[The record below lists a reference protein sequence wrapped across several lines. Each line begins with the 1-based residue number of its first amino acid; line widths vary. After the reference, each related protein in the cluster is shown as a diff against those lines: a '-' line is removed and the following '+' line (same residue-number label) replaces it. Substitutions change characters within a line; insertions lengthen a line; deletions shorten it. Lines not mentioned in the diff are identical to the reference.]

1 MNNFTESLKSK
12 KIFLTG
18 GTGLFGKWLLTAL
31 KDKFADI
38 VILSRNPARFKKT
51 FPLARTMG
59 VKFIQGDI
67 RSFEFPNDNFDYC
80 IHGATP
86 VVSGVHNI
94 DQELEQQSIIIEGTR
109 RVLEL
114 AKISNTGRLLY
125 ISSGAVYG
133 VQPFD
138 IKSLPETFL
147 CNPVSLYG
155 KAKLQ
160 AEKLCMD
167 SNVDCVIARCFSFV
181 GFHMPVNS
189 HFAVENF
196 IRACLSGKEIVI
208 SGNGKSRRSYMYS
221 KDLAVWLIQI
231 MLIGQTKEKYN
242 VGSSLS
248 LSIEEIAN
256 LVKDCAGTDSNI
268 RLLYENNIPE
278 SNYVP
283 DNSKAEREISLSQH
297 FSLKDALVETIK
309 HYKGFR

>member
-38 VILSRNPARFKKT
+38 VILSRNPARFKKI

-86 VVSGVHNI
+86 VISGVHNI

-181 GFHMPVNS
+181 VHHMPVNS

-242 VGSSLS
+242 VGSSLP
-248 LSIEEIAN
+248 LSIEELAN

-278 SNYVP
+278 SNYMP
-283 DNSKAEREISLSQH
+283 DTKKAQSLGLKE
-297 FSLKDALVETIK
+297 FTSLTESILAVIDS
-309 HYKGFR
+309 YKI

>member
-12 KIFLTG
+12 KLFLTG
-18 GTGLFGKWLLTAL
+18 GTGLFGKWLLAAL

-138 IKSLPETFL
+138 IKSLPETFS

-181 GFHMPVNS
+181 GPSHACKFALRCRKLYTGMFIWQGDRNKWEWEVTKVLYVFKRFSRMVNS
-189 HFAVENF
+189 DHA
-196 IRACLSGKEIVI
+196 
-208 SGNGKSRRSYMYS
+208 
-221 KDLAVWLIQI
+221 DW
-231 MLIGQTKEKYN
+231 
-242 VGSSLS
+242 
-248 LSIEEIAN
+248 AN
-256 LVKDCAGTDSNI
+256 KRKI
-268 RLLYENNIPE
+268 
-278 SNYVP
+278 
-283 DNSKAEREISLSQH
+283 
-297 FSLKDALVETIK
+297 
-309 HYKGFR
+309 